1 MVRVQAIYAGHVLK
15 GTASFEEVPPDH
27 EEMCRRWEA
36 VLAAKLPYLVAER
49 GGEVVG
55 YAYATRYRPR
65 SAYRYTA
72 EDSVYVDPAAIGGGI
87 GRTLLTRVLE
97 LSAASGYREM
107 IAVIGD
113 SANTASIGLHRA
125 LGFSHVGT
133 LTRVGFKFGRW
144 LDSVL
149 MQRSL
154 YAAGLL
160 AMAVALG
167 GAEPAHAQAY
177 PAKPV
182 RIVVTGV
189 GSGGDFAARLIAQG
203 VSPALGQQ
211 IIVDNRGSGNLPA
224 EIVAK
229 SAPDGYTLCLS
240 AAPLWITPFLR
251 KTPYDPEKDFAPVTL
266 VVTSPNILVVH
277 PSLPV
282 HSVKALIALIRAR
295 PGQLNYATSGIG
307 GSGFLAAEL
316 FKSMARADMVRVNYK
331 SGGLALTEL
340 MSGEVQLFF
349 ANAGAVA
356 PHMKSGR
363 LRALAVTSAQPSV
376 LLPGLPTVA
385 AGGLPGYELVS
396 VQGIF
401 APARTP
407 EAVVARLNQEIVPFL
422 KRADVKEKF
431 FAAGMEPLGSAPEAL
446 AATVKSEMNRLGKV
460 IKAAGIALEP

>member
-1 MVRVQAIYAGHVLK
+1 VPRLGYILGMLPLAWMGCGAGTSY
-15 GTASFEEVPPDH
+15 G
-27 EEMCRRWEA
+27 
-36 VLAAKLPYLVAER
+36 
-49 GGEVVG
+49 
-55 YAYATRYRPR
+55 
-65 SAYRYTA
+65 
-72 EDSVYVDPAAIGGGI
+72 
-87 GRTLLTRVLE
+87 
-97 LSAASGYREM
+97 
-107 IAVIGD
+107 
-113 SANTASIGLHRA
+113 
-125 LGFSHVGT
+125 
-133 LTRVGFKFGRW
+133 
-144 LDSVL
+144 
-149 MQRSL
+149 
-154 YAAGLL
+154 
-160 AMAVALG
+160 
-167 GAEPAHAQAY
+167 QAY

-203 VSPALGQQ
+203 VSPSLGQQ

-229 SAPDGYTLCLS
+229 SPPDGYTLCLS

-251 KTPYDPEKDFAPVTL
+251 KTPYDPVRDFAPVTL

-277 PSLPV
+277 PSLPA

-295 PGQLNYATSGIG
+295 PGALNYATSGIG

-316 FKSMARADMVRVNYK
+316 FKSMARVDMVRVNYK

-356 PHMKSGR
+356 PHMQSGR
-363 LRALAVTSAQPSV
+363 LKALAVTSAKPSP
-376 LLPGLPTVA
+376 LLPGLPTIS

-407 EAVVARLNQEIVPFL
+407 EAVVARLNQDIVPFL
-422 KRADVKEKF
+422 QRPDVKEKF
-431 FAAGMEPLGSAPEAL
+431 LAAGMESLGSPPEVL
-446 AATVKSEMNRLGKV
+446 AATVKSEMARLGKV
-460 IKAAGIALEP
+460 IKAAGITLEP